1 MQLIEILE
9 FLRAFGVDPSK
20 QQPAK
25 KTKQGSEDD
34 EIDERWDESRDE
46 EIDNREDD
54 RGDKTDEQADKDWHA
69 LLKGHVLILPID
81 HRPLEVASK
90 AKDSIEEDDDRRKNG
105 D

>member
-46 EIDNREDD
+46 EIDDRHDD
-54 RGDKTDEQADKDWHA
+54 RRKETDKQADEDWHA
-69 LLKGHVLILPID
+69 LLKSHVLILPID

-90 AKDSIEEDDDRRKNG
+90 SKDAIEEDDDRRKNG